1 MAIRLTFVPISGEA
15 PATSN
20 EGDHSEYGVPAGSR
34 EEAQRSI
41 SYLMTLLV
49 APVLNGFQEVERQV
63 GRGGEDEETELHH
76 NKKIKLTTSA
86 FSFATTLAITCKVS
100 F

>member
-1 MAIRLTFVPISGEA
+1 MQLA

-20 EGDHSEYGVPAGSR
+20 EGDHSEYGSPAGSR
-34 EEAQRSI
+34 EDAQRSI

-49 APVLNGFQEVERQV
+49 APVLNGCQEAQRK
-63 GRGGEDEETELHH
+63 GEDEETELHH
-76 NKKIKLTTSA
+76 NKKIKLTTGA
-86 FSFATTLAITCKVS
+86 FPFATTLAITCKVL